1 LAGFIS
7 FENQEVN
14 DLSTKIIS
22 LKETATVNLK
32 EADRQRKIADQM
44 LVDTR
49 RYQHIAEE
57 EKERANILS
66 ADLQK
71 CKKGR

>member
-1 LAGFIS
+1 MY
-7 FENQEVN
+7 
-14 DLSTKIIS
+14 
-22 LKETATVNLK
+22 
-32 EADRQRKIADQM
+32 RKIADQM

-49 RYQHIAEE
+49 RYQRIAEE